1 MMNVMLIGAQG
12 SGKGTQAQLLE
23 EQLNLKLCA
32 SGELLRD
39 AIARGTPLGM
49 AAKPFYDNGDLVP
62 DELVAG
68 LVLERLKELGDASGI
83 ILDGFPRTIIQA
95 KLLDRTLAE
104 INQSLN
110 VIFYL
115 EVPRDALLDRLSGR
129 FLCRAKGHV
138 WNIKT
143 HPTKVAGICD
153 IDGSELYQRSDDT
166 GEKIARRLD
175 IFFSESIQMVDYYEA
190 QHKLVHIDGQ
200 KSVEEVH
207 SQIMEILQPL
217 TLGQPP
223 DSRWRRLWNQISN
236 TLAPGH

>member
-1 MMNVMLIGAQG
+1 MNVMLVGAQG

-23 EQLNLKLCA
+23 EQLNLKPCA

-39 AIARGTPLGM
+39 AIARGTTLGL

-68 LVLERLKELGDASGI
+68 LVLERLKELGDANGI
-83 ILDGFPRTIIQA
+83 ILDGFPRTIAQA
-95 KLLDRTLAE
+95 KLLDRMLAG

-110 VIFYL
+110 VVFYL
-115 EVPRDALLDRLSGR
+115 EVPRDVLLDRLSGR
-129 FLCRAKGHV
+129 FLCRAQGHV

-143 HPTKVAGICD
+143 HPTKVPGICD

-175 IFFSESIQMVDYYEA
+175 IFFSESIQLVAYYEE

-200 KSVEEVH
+200 KSVEDVH
-207 SQIMEILQPL
+207 RQIMNILQPL
-217 TLGQPP
+217 TLRQPP
-223 DSRWRRLWNQISN
+223 DSWWRRFWNQM
-236 TLAPGH
+236 PGH

>member
-1 MMNVMLIGAQG
+1 MNILLIGAQG

-23 EQLNLKLCA
+23 EQLNLKSCA

-39 AIARGTPLGM
+39 AIARGTPLGN
-49 AAKPFYDNGDLVP
+49 AAKPYYDNGDLVP
-62 DELVAG
+62 DQLVAG
-68 LVLERLKELGDASGI
+68 LVLERLKELGDSSGI
-83 ILDGFPRTIIQA
+83 ILDGFPRTIAQA
-95 KLLDRTLAE
+95 ELLDRMLAE
-104 INQSLN
+104 IDQSLS

-115 EVPRDALLDRLSGR
+115 EVSRDVLLDRLSGR
-129 FLCRAKGHV
+129 FLCRAHGHV

-143 HPTKVAGICD
+143 HRTKVPGICD
-153 IDGSELYQRSDDT
+153 FDGSELYQRSDDT

-175 IFFSESIQMVDYYEA
+175 IFFGESIQLVGYYEA

-207 SQIMEILQPL
+207 RQIMEILRPL
-217 TLGQPP
+217 TVDPPP

-236 TLAPGH
+236 TLAPGQ

>member
-1 MMNVMLIGAQG
+1 
-12 SGKGTQAQLLE
+12 
-23 EQLNLKLCA
+23 
-32 SGELLRD
+32 
-39 AIARGTPLGM
+39 M

-68 LVLERLKELGDASGI
+68 LVLERLKELGDANGI
-83 ILDGFPRTIIQA
+83 ILDGFPRTIAQA
-95 KLLDRTLAE
+95 KILDRMLAE

-115 EVPRDALLDRLSGR
+115 EVPRDVLLDRLSGR
-129 FLCRAKGHV
+129 FLCRAQGHV

-143 HPTKVAGICD
+143 HPTKVPGICD

-175 IFFSESIQMVDYYEA
+175 IFFSESIQLVDYYEE

-200 KSVEEVH
+200 KSVAEVH
-207 SQIMEILQPL
+207 RQIMDILQPL
-217 TLGQPP
+217 TLSQPL
-223 DSRWRRLWNQISN
+223 DSWWRRFWNQM
-236 TLAPGH
+236 PGH